1 MIRGILFDKDGTLFD
16 FQASWGAWAA
26 ALLHRLSPDPE
37 PLARRIGFDMATQ
50 RFAPDSPVIA
60 STSAEVADLM
70 LPDLPGWTK
79 DDLLALM
86 NRLSADAPMVEAVP
100 LVALLDHLRARG
112 LPLGVATNDGEAP
125 ARRQLER
132 VGVDGR
138 FAFIAGF
145 DSGHG
150 GKPAPGQLLAFC
162 AATGLDPAHV
172 AMVGDSAHDLHAAR
186 AAGMAAV
193 AVLTGPA
200 LRGDLEQ
207 LADVVLNDIG
217 ELPAWLDETG

>member
-37 PLARRIGFDMATQ
+37 PLARRIRFDLRTQ

-70 LPDLPGWTK
+70 LPDLPDWSKG
-79 DDLLALM
+79 DLLALM

-100 LVALLDHLRARG
+100 LAPLLDGLTARG
-112 LPLGVATNDGEAP
+112 LHLGVATNDGEAP

-132 VGVDGR
+132 AGVVGL
-138 FAFIAGF
+138 FPFIAGF

-162 AATGLDPAHV
+162 AATGLPPSQV

-200 LRGDLEQ
+200 LRGDLER